1 MEDIVPPSKK
11 AKLGPDQDVSGQNTL
26 SENQLESGKF
36 LNKRKQQLKFT
47 YEDISYIGQFFMN
60 VYLNLYLPCS
70 GASINGVH
78 DVPGPSSSSSNGPF
92 DLPGGISNAQPGSFF
107 VGIPSPLF
115 FSLVFMLI
123 LG

>member
-36 LNKRKQQLKFT
+36 LNKTKKQQLKFT
-47 YEDISYIGQFFMN
+47 YENISYIGQFFMN
-60 VYLNLYLPCS
+60 LYLNVCLPCS

-92 DLPGGISNAQPGSFF
+92 DLPGGISNAQPGSFL
-107 VGIPSPLF
+107 IPSPLF
-115 FSLVFMLI
+115 FIFFLFLC
-123 LG
+123 LF